1 MKLNLKSHA
10 KINLA
15 LNVTGK
21 NKSLHKIESIISFVD
36 LCDVISIKKT
46 GGEKHNISFQG
57 KFAKGIG
64 KKNTVQK
71 LFKILDREKLL
82 LNQKFR
88 VSITKNIP
96 QKARLGGGSNNAANI
111 LKFLNKKKVIKIS
124 KKKIS
129 KVCSEIGSDV
139 ILGIEP
145 SSSVLLSNN
154 KIKKFLNCQIL
165 NMLLI
170 KPNFGCA
177 TKKIYSNVRNFTKP
191 KFNNPKKNMFGYKF
205 LKNQSNALEHVAIS
219 KYPQLKKIKLF
230 LEKTNNPEFVRMTGS
245 GSTVIAF
252 YQSVKDCNL
261 AKVQFKRKFNNCW
274 LNVSKTI

>member
-21 NKSLHKIESIISFVD
+21 NKSLHKIESIISFID
-36 LCDVISIKKT
+36 LYDVISIKKT
-46 GGEKHNISFQG
+46 AGEKHNISFQG

-71 LFKILDREKLL
+71 LFKILGREKLL

-96 QKARLGGGSNNAANI
+96 QKAGLGGGSINAASI
-111 LKFLNKKKVIKIS
+111 LNFLNKKKAIKIS
-124 KKKIS
+124 KKKILE
-129 KVCSEIGSDV
+129 VCSEIGSDV

-154 KIKKFLNCQIL
+154 KIK
-165 NMLLI
+165 
-170 KPNFGCA
+170 
-177 TKKIYSNVRNFTKP
+177 R
-191 KFNNPKKNMFGYKF
+191 MF
-205 LKNQSNALEHVAIS
+205 
-219 KYPQLKKIKLF
+219 
-230 LEKTNNPEFVRMTGS
+230 
-245 GSTVIAF
+245 
-252 YQSVKDCNL
+252 
-261 AKVQFKRKFNNCW
+261 
-274 LNVSKTI
+274 

>member
-21 NKSLHKIESIISFVD
+21 NKSLHKIESIISFID
-36 LCDVISIKKT
+36 LHDVISIKKIR
-46 GGEKHNISFQG
+46 GDKHNISFQG

-71 LFKILDREKLL
+71 LFQILDQERLL
-82 LNQKFR
+82 QNKKFR

-96 QKARLGGGSNNAANI
+96 QQAGLGGGSINAASI
-111 LKFLNKKKVIKIS
+111 LNFLNKNKLIKIS
-124 KKKIS
+124 KKKIL

-154 KIKKFLNCQIL
+154 KIKKFLNCPTL

-205 LKNQSNALEHVAIS
+205 LKNQSNALEGVANS
-219 KYPQLKKIKLF
+219 KYPQLKNIKLF

-245 GSTVIAF
+245 GSIVIAF
-252 YQSVKDCNL
+252 YRSIKDCNL
-261 AKVQFKRKFNNCW
+261 AKVQFKRKFKNCW

>member
-21 NKSLHKIESIISFVD
+21 NKSLHKIESIISFID
-36 LCDVISIKKT
+36 LYDVISIKKIRA
-46 GGEKHNISFQG
+46 EKHNIFFQG

-71 LFKILDREKLL
+71 LFQILDRERLLQNKKL
-82 LNQKFR
+82 R

-96 QKARLGGGSNNAANI
+96 QKAGLGGGSINAASI
-111 LKFLNKKKVIKIS
+111 LNFLY
-124 KKKIS
+124 KKKIIKIGKKKIL

-154 KIKKFLNCQIL
+154 KIKKFLNCPIL

-205 LKNQSNALEHVAIS
+205 LKNQSNALEDIAIS

-230 LEKTNNPEFVRMTGS
+230 LEKTNNPEFVRMSGS

-252 YQSVKDCNL
+252 YRSVKDCNL
-261 AKVQFKRKFNNCW
+261 AKVEFKRKFKNCW